1 MYSGYSGSGSMP
13 LDNSADKAIRARA
26 MGLKL
31 GGLGLFPK
39 VGPVAIKRYNPTEKA
54 LALIT
59 FGLYL
64 NVRKAEAMSSSMR

>member
-1 MYSGYSGSGSMP
+1 
-13 LDNSADKAIRARA
+13 

-64 NVRKAEAMSSSMR
+64 NVRKAEAMSSSMT